1 MTYSVVL
8 DSSNS
13 YLVPS
18 DNGMSF
24 TNACME
30 VINYAIEAGCDIQQ
44 ELFETLLSEG
54 EDSKDTFGLIRA
66 Q

>member
-24 TNACME
+24 TDACME
-30 VINYAIEAGCDIQQ
+30 VINYAIEAGYDLQQ
-44 ELFETLLSEG
+44 ELFETFLLNG
-54 EDSKDTFGLIRA
+54 EDSVDTFALIKA
-66 Q
+66 

>member
-8 DSSNS
+8 DSSSS

-30 VINYAIEAGCDIQQ
+30 VINYTIEAGYSIQQ

-54 EDSKDTFGLIRA
+54 EDSRDTFGLIKA
-66 Q
+66 